1 MDYLKAK
8 KIKKI
13 ENVEK
18 YSNLVGCMN
27 RCQAQKIEL
36 LLLVA
41 NIVAVILCI
50 MNLLIIPWKILNNSL
65 KVLRVFILTLF
76 VISLICVIY
85 NIIVR
90 KRQKLTIGYYY
101 CVSFFGSIISQILII
116 INFILVL
123 ISCILVVIKIKSYIK
138 KSYEYKSI
146 LIIDIFT
153 LLDIIAIVFLWYTI
167 FLLIYAKTDESI
179 KDYIETKQR
188 YIPKNQK
195 MVSVELGDDVH
206 SNSKNIIH
214 NFNNIKNSINNDVN
228 SSNKM
233 EMNDKLDNN
242 NNKKY
247 DLSNVNAK

>member
-1 MDYLKAK
+1 MDFLKAK

-13 ENVEK
+13 QNVEK
-18 YSNLVGCMN
+18 YSNLVGCMK

-41 NIVAVILCI
+41 HIVVVILCV
-50 MNLLIIPWKILNNSL
+50 MNLLIIPWKILNNSF
-65 KVLRVFILTLF
+65 KTLRIFILTF
-76 VISLICVIY
+76 FAISLICVIY

-90 KRQKLTIGYYY
+90 KRKKLTIGYYY

-123 ISCILVVIKIKSYIK
+123 ISCILVVIKIKSYLK
-138 KSYEYKSI
+138 KSYEHKSI

-153 LLDIIAIVFLWYTI
+153 LLDIIAIVFLWYAI

-195 MVSVELGDDVH
+195 MVRVELDDDVH
-206 SNSKNIIH
+206 SNSKKIIH
-214 NFNNIKNSINNDVN
+214 DFNNIKNSINDDVN

-233 EMNDKLDNN
+233 ERIDKLDHN
-242 NNKKY
+242 NNKEY